1 MKNKNSGVDHVER
14 PVKQSSSVRILHVSC
29 LTCGLNFKSKEDLTS
44 HVPACMK
51 QGMHRI
57 DRQEDIY

>member
-14 PVKQSSSVRILHVSC
+14 LVKQSSSASILHVSC
-29 LTCGLNFKSKEDLTS
+29 SKSGLNFKSKEDLSS

-57 DRQEDIY
+57 DRQEDI

>member
-14 PVKQSSSVRILHVSC
+14 PVEQSSSVSIFHV
-29 LTCGLNFKSKEDLTS
+29 SKEDLTS

-57 DRQEDIY
+57 DRQEDI